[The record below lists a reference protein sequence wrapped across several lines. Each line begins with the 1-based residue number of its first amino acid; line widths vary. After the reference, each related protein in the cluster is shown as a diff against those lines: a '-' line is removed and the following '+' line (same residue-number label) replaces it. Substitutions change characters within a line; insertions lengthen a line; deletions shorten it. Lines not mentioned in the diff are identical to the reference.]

1 MQPGNLDLLLNVDL
15 EVTAEIGTTPI
26 SIAEVLALAPGSVV
40 EFRRTIE
47 QPVDLK
53 VNGRLLAR
61 GEIVAVDGRFGLRVT
76 ELVAPTVAT
85 VPQGQNG
92 HAPPVAGTNGVALA
106 Q

>member
-1 MQPGNLDLLLNVDL
+1 MSMQPGNLDLLLNVDL

-76 ELVAPTVAT
+76 PTVAA
-85 VPQGQNG
+85 VPTPQSHGT
-92 HAPPVAGTNGVALA
+92 HAPPISGTNGVALA